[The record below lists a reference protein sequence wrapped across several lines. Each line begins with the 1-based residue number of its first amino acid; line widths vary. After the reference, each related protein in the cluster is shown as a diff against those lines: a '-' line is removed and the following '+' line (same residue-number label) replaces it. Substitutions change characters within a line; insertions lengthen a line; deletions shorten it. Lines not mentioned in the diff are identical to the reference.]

1 MALTRGFTPAQF
13 RDAFLG
19 TIGPVPVSVTIAST
33 AAGASSTVN
42 ATVPGVLPGDIVFVI
57 PAVNPTN
64 GCIIDASVIS
74 ANTVTVYT
82 AVATG
87 GATYNPAGAQI
98 LTFFALRVKT
108 A

>member
-19 TIGPVPVSVTIAST
+19 VVGPVPVTATIAST
-33 AAGASSTVN
+33 AAGASSTINV
-42 ATVPGVLPGDIVFVI
+42 TVPGVQPGDIIFVI
-57 PAVNPTN
+57 PAVNPGN
-64 GCIIDASVIS
+64 GGIIDGTVIS
-74 ANTVTVYT
+74 ANTVTLYT

-87 GATYNPAGAQI
+87 GATYNPGAQV
-98 LTFFALRVKT
+98 LTFFALRAKT

>member
-13 RDAFLG
+13 RDSFLG
-19 TIGPVPVSVTIAST
+19 VIGPVPVSVTIAST
-33 AAGASSTVN
+33 AAGASSTINV
-42 ATVPGVLPGDIVFVI
+42 AVPGVLPGDIVFVI

-64 GCIIDASVIS
+64 GCIIDASAIS
-74 ANTVTVYT
+74 AGNVTLYT

-87 GATYNPAGAQI
+87 GTTYNPGAQT
-98 LTFFALRVKT
+98 LTFVALRAKT